1 MQGLIADYQSSEH
14 DGDPM
19 SAENSS
25 RKKNILLLSLFFI
38 AVAAGAG
45 AWWFKVL
52 RGSETTDDA
61 YVAGNVVPVMPQVA
75 GNVVTLH
82 ADDTQLVQA
91 GMPLVEMDPTDAK
104 LALVRSEIQLAQ
116 TLRQVQ
122 QQMAELKQF
131 DATIALRQ
139 AELDRVAGDQNR
151 REVLGMTNAVGKEE
165 VLHARQNVVAGKA
178 ALQVA
183 IQQRNTL
190 QAKLKNTP
198 LAEQPEVRQAA
209 EQVRQAWL
217 DLQRTTILSP
227 VSGVIA
233 KRSVQVGSHVAV
245 GAPLMAV
252 VPLDQLWVDAN
263 FKEVQLEHLRIGQ
276 PVELS
281 ADLYGD
287 KIVYHGEVEGLA
299 AGTGSVFSLL
309 PAQNATG
316 NWLKVVQRLP
326 VRIKLRTDELQQH
339 PLRLGLSM
347 LVTVDVGNIDGP
359 LITEAQHKATLA
371 TTESLNVDLAGADE
385 RVRQIIAANRQAD

>member
-1 MQGLIADYQSSEH
+1 
-14 DGDPM
+14 M
-19 SAENSS
+19 SVEKSS
-25 RKKNILLLSLFFI
+25 RKKSLLLLSLFFI
-38 AVAAGAG
+38 AVAVGAG
-45 AWWFKVL
+45 SWWFWVL

-61 YVAGNVVPVMPQVA
+61 YVAGNIVPVMPQVA
-75 GNVVTLH
+75 GNVLSLH
-82 ADDTQLVQA
+82 VDDTQLVQA
-91 GMPLVEMDPTDAK
+91 GIPLVELDPTDAK
-104 LALVRSEIQLAQ
+104 LALARSEIQLAQ

-131 DATIALRQ
+131 DATIDLRQ

-151 REVLGMTNAVGKEE
+151 REVLGLSNAVGKEE
-165 VLHARQNVVAGKA
+165 VLHARQNVLAGQA
-178 ALQVA
+178 ALRLA
-183 IQQRNTL
+183 IQQRKTL

-227 VSGVIA
+227 VRGVIA

-245 GAPLMAV
+245 GTPLMAV

-263 FKEVQLEHLRIGQ
+263 FKEVQLASMRIGQ
-276 PVELS
+276 PVELK

-287 KIVYHGEVEGLA
+287 SIVYHGEVEGLA

-326 VRIKLRTDELQQH
+326 VRIKLRADELQQH

-347 LVTVDVGNIDGP
+347 LVTVDIRNTDGP
-359 LITEAQHKATLA
+359 LLTEAPAKTTLA
-371 TTESLNVDLAGADE
+371 TTASLHVDLNGADE
-385 RVRQIIAANRQAD
+385 RIARIIADNSQAD

>member
-1 MQGLIADYQSSEH
+1 
-14 DGDPM
+14 M
-19 SAENSS
+19 SVEKSS
-25 RKKNILLLSLFFI
+25 RKKSLLLLSLFFV
-38 AVAAGAG
+38 AVAVGAG
-45 AWWFKVL
+45 SWWFLVL

-61 YVAGNVVPVMPQVA
+61 YVAGNIVPVMPQVA
-75 GNVVTLH
+75 GNVLSLH
-82 ADDTQLVQA
+82 VDDTQLVQA
-91 GMPLVEMDPTDAK
+91 GIPLVELDPTDAK
-104 LALVRSEIQLAQ
+104 LALARSEIQLAQ

-131 DATIALRQ
+131 DATIDLRQ
-139 AELDRVAGDQNR
+139 AELDRAAGDQNR
-151 REVLGMTNAVGKEE
+151 REVLGMSNAVGKEE
-165 VLHARQNVVAGKA
+165 VLHARQSVLAGQA
-178 ALQVA
+178 ALRLA
-183 IQQRNTL
+183 IQQRKTL

-227 VSGVIA
+227 VRGVIA

-245 GAPLMAV
+245 GTPLMAV

-263 FKEVQLEHLRIGQ
+263 FKEVQLASMRIGQ
-276 PVELS
+276 PVELK

-287 KIVYHGEVEGLA
+287 SMVYHGEVEGLA

-326 VRIKLRTDELQQH
+326 VRIKLRAEELQQH

-347 LVTVDVGNIDGP
+347 LVTVDVRNTDGP
-359 LITEAQHKATLA
+359 LLTEAPAKTTLA
-371 TTESLNVDLAGADE
+371 TTASLHVDLSGADE
-385 RVRQIIAANRQAD
+385 RIARIIADNSQAD

>member
-1 MQGLIADYQSSEH
+1 
-14 DGDPM
+14 M

-45 AWWFKVL
+45 AWWFKEL
-52 RGSETTDDA
+52 RGCESTDDA

-326 VRIKLRTDELQQH
+326 VRIKLRAEELQQH

-347 LVTVDVGNIDGP
+347 LVTVDVSNTDGP

-371 TTESLNVDLAGADE
+371 TTQSLNVDLAGADE
-385 RVRQIIAANRQAD
+385 RVRQIIVANRQAD

>member
-1 MQGLIADYQSSEH
+1 
-14 DGDPM
+14 M
-19 SAENSS
+19 SVEKSS
-25 RKKNILLLSLFFI
+25 RKKSLLLLSLFFI
-38 AVAAGAG
+38 AVAVGAG
-45 AWWFKVL
+45 SWWFLVL

-61 YVAGNVVPVMPQVA
+61 YVAGNIVPVMPQVA
-75 GNVVTLH
+75 GNVLSLH
-82 ADDTQLVQA
+82 VEDTQLVQA
-91 GMPLVEMDPTDAK
+91 GIPLVELDPTDAK

-131 DATIALRQ
+131 DATIDLRQ

-151 REVLGMTNAVGKEE
+151 REVLGLSNAVGKEE
-165 VLHARQNVVAGKA
+165 VLHARQNVLAGQA
-178 ALQVA
+178 ALRLA
-183 IQQRNTL
+183 IQQRKTL

-227 VSGVIA
+227 VRGVIA

-245 GAPLMAV
+245 GSPLMAV

-263 FKEVQLEHLRIGQ
+263 FKEVQLASLRIGQ
-276 PVELS
+276 PVELK

-287 KIVYHGEVEGLA
+287 SIVYHGEVEGLA

-326 VRIKLRTDELQQH
+326 VRIKLRADELQQH

-347 LVTVDVGNIDGP
+347 LVTVDIRNTDGP
-359 LITEAQHKATLA
+359 LLTEAPAKTTLA
-371 TTESLNVDLAGADE
+371 TTASLHVDLTGADE
-385 RVRQIIAANRQAD
+385 RIARIIADNSQAD

>member
-1 MQGLIADYQSSEH
+1 
-14 DGDPM
+14 M
-19 SAENSS
+19 SVEKSS
-25 RKKNILLLSLFFI
+25 RKKSLLLLSLFFI
-38 AVAAGAG
+38 AVAVGAG
-45 AWWFKVL
+45 SWWFWVL

-61 YVAGNVVPVMPQVA
+61 YVAGNIVPVMPQVA
-75 GNVVTLH
+75 GNVLSLH
-82 ADDTQLVQA
+82 VDDTQLVQA
-91 GMPLVEMDPTDAK
+91 GIPLVELDPTDAK
-104 LALVRSEIQLAQ
+104 LALARSEIQLAQ

-131 DATIALRQ
+131 DATIDLRQ

-151 REVLGMTNAVGKEE
+151 REVLGLSNAVGKEE
-165 VLHARQNVVAGKA
+165 VLHARQNVLAGQA
-178 ALQVA
+178 ALRLA
-183 IQQRNTL
+183 IQQRKTL

-227 VSGVIA
+227 VRGVIA

-245 GAPLMAV
+245 GSPLMAI

-263 FKEVQLEHLRIGQ
+263 FKEVQLASMRIGQ
-276 PVELS
+276 PVELK

-287 KIVYHGEVEGLA
+287 SIVYHGEVEGLA

-326 VRIKLRTDELQQH
+326 VRIKLRADELQQH

-347 LVTVDVGNIDGP
+347 LVTVDVRKTDGP
-359 LITEAQHKATLA
+359 LLTEAPAKTTLA
-371 TTESLNVDLAGADE
+371 TSASLHVDLSGANE
-385 RVRQIIAANRQAD
+385 RIARIIADNSQAD

>member
-1 MQGLIADYQSSEH
+1 
-14 DGDPM
+14 M

-45 AWWFKVL
+45 AWWFKEL

-326 VRIKLRTDELQQH
+326 VRIKLRAEELQQH

-347 LVTVDVGNIDGP
+347 LVTVDVGNTDGP
-359 LITEAQHKATLA
+359 LLTEAQHKATLA
-371 TTESLNVDLAGADE
+371 TTQSLNVDLAGADE
-385 RVRQIIAANRQAD
+385 RVRQIIVANRQAD

>member
-1 MQGLIADYQSSEH
+1 
-14 DGDPM
+14 M

-45 AWWFKVL
+45 AWWFKEL
-52 RGSETTDDA
+52 RGCESTDDA

-190 QAKLKNTP
+190 QAKLRNTP

-287 KIVYHGEVEGLA
+287 KVVYHGEVEGLA

-326 VRIKLRTDELQQH
+326 VRIKLRAEELQQH

-347 LVTVDVGNIDGP
+347 LVTVDVGNTDGP
-359 LITEAQHKATLA
+359 LLTEAQHKATLA
-371 TTESLNVDLAGADE
+371 TTQSLNVDLAGADE

>member
-1 MQGLIADYQSSEH
+1 
-14 DGDPM
+14 M

-45 AWWFKVL
+45 AWWFKEL
-52 RGSETTDDA
+52 RGSESTDDA

-91 GMPLVEMDPTDAK
+91 GMLLVEMDPTDAK

-326 VRIKLRTDELQQH
+326 VRIKLRAEELQQH

-347 LVTVDVGNIDGP
+347 LVTVDVGNTDGP

-371 TTESLNVDLAGADE
+371 TTQSLNVDLAGADE
-385 RVRQIIAANRQAD
+385 RVRQIIVANRQAD

>member
-1 MQGLIADYQSSEH
+1 
-14 DGDPM
+14 M
-19 SAENSS
+19 SVEKSS
-25 RKKNILLLSLFFI
+25 RKKSLLLLSLFFI
-38 AVAAGAG
+38 AVAVGAG
-45 AWWFKVL
+45 SWWFWVL

-61 YVAGNVVPVMPQVA
+61 YVAGNIVPVMPQVA
-75 GNVVTLH
+75 GNVLSLH
-82 ADDTQLVQA
+82 VDDTQLVQA
-91 GMPLVEMDPTDAK
+91 GIPLVELDPTDAK
-104 LALVRSEIQLAQ
+104 LALARSEIQLAQ

-131 DATIALRQ
+131 DATIDLRQ
-139 AELDRVAGDQNR
+139 AELDRAAGDQNR
-151 REVLGMTNAVGKEE
+151 REVLGMSNAVGKEE
-165 VLHARQNVVAGKA
+165 VLHARQSVLAGQA
-178 ALQVA
+178 ALRLA
-183 IQQRNTL
+183 IQQRKTL

-227 VSGVIA
+227 VRGVIA

-245 GAPLMAV
+245 GTPLMAV

-263 FKEVQLEHLRIGQ
+263 FKEVQLASMRIGQ
-276 PVELS
+276 PVELK

-287 KIVYHGEVEGLA
+287 SIVYHGEVEGLA

-326 VRIKLRTDELQQH
+326 VRIKLRAEELQQH

-347 LVTVDVGNIDGP
+347 LVTVDVRNTDGP
-359 LITEAQHKATLA
+359 LLTEAPAKTTLA
-371 TTESLNVDLAGADE
+371 TTASLHVDLSGADE
-385 RVRQIIAANRQAD
+385 RIARIIADNSQAD

>member
-1 MQGLIADYQSSEH
+1 
-14 DGDPM
+14 M
-19 SAENSS
+19 SVEKSS
-25 RKKNILLLSLFFI
+25 RKKSLLLLSLFFI
-38 AVAAGAG
+38 AVAVGAG
-45 AWWFKVL
+45 SWWFWVL

-61 YVAGNVVPVMPQVA
+61 YVAGNIVPVMPQVA
-75 GNVVTLH
+75 GNVLSLH
-82 ADDTQLVQA
+82 VDDTQLVQA
-91 GMPLVEMDPTDAK
+91 GIPLVELDPTDAK
-104 LALVRSEIQLAQ
+104 LALARSEIQLAQ

-131 DATIALRQ
+131 DATIDLRQ

-151 REVLGMTNAVGKEE
+151 REVLGLSNAVGKEE
-165 VLHARQNVVAGKA
+165 VLHARQNVLAGQA
-178 ALQVA
+178 ALRLA
-183 IQQRNTL
+183 IQQRKTL

-227 VSGVIA
+227 VRGVIA

-245 GAPLMAV
+245 GTPLMAV

-263 FKEVQLEHLRIGQ
+263 FKEVQLASLRIGQ
-276 PVELS
+276 PVELR

-287 KIVYHGEVEGLA
+287 TIVYHGEVEGLA

-326 VRIKLRTDELQQH
+326 VRIKLRADELQQH

-347 LVTVDVGNIDGP
+347 LVTVDVRKTDGP
-359 LITEAQHKATLA
+359 LLTEAPAKTTLA
-371 TTESLNVDLAGADE
+371 TSASLHVDLSGANE
-385 RVRQIIAANRQAD
+385 RIARIIADNSQAD

>member
-1 MQGLIADYQSSEH
+1 
-14 DGDPM
+14 M
-19 SAENSS
+19 SVEKSS
-25 RKKNILLLSLFFI
+25 RKKSLLLLSLFFI
-38 AVAAGAG
+38 AVAVGAG
-45 AWWFKVL
+45 SWWFWVL

-61 YVAGNVVPVMPQVA
+61 YVAGNIVPVMPQVA
-75 GNVVTLH
+75 GNVLSLH
-82 ADDTQLVQA
+82 VDDTQLVQA
-91 GMPLVEMDPTDAK
+91 GIPLVELDPTDAK
-104 LALVRSEIQLAQ
+104 LALARSEIQLAQ

-131 DATIALRQ
+131 DATIDLRQ

-151 REVLGMTNAVGKEE
+151 REVLGLSNAVGKEE
-165 VLHARQNVVAGKA
+165 VLHARQNVLAGQA
-178 ALQVA
+178 ALRLA
-183 IQQRNTL
+183 IQQRKTL

-227 VSGVIA
+227 VRGVIA

-245 GAPLMAV
+245 GTPLMAV

-263 FKEVQLEHLRIGQ
+263 FKEVQLASLRIGQ
-276 PVELS
+276 PVELK

-287 KIVYHGEVEGLA
+287 SIVYHGEVEGLA

-326 VRIKLRTDELQQH
+326 VRIKLRADELQQH

-347 LVTVDVGNIDGP
+347 LVTVDVRKTDGP
-359 LITEAQHKATLA
+359 LLTEAPAKTTLA
-371 TTESLNVDLAGADE
+371 TSASLHVDLSGANE
-385 RVRQIIAANRQAD
+385 RIARIIADNSQAD

>member
-1 MQGLIADYQSSEH
+1 
-14 DGDPM
+14 M
-19 SAENSS
+19 SVEKSS
-25 RKKNILLLSLFFI
+25 RKKSLLLLSLFFI
-38 AVAAGAG
+38 AVAVGAG
-45 AWWFKVL
+45 SWWFWVL

-61 YVAGNVVPVMPQVA
+61 YVAGNIVPVMPQVA
-75 GNVVTLH
+75 GNVLSLH
-82 ADDTQLVQA
+82 VDDTQLVQA
-91 GMPLVEMDPTDAK
+91 GIPLVELDPTDAK
-104 LALVRSEIQLAQ
+104 LALARSEIQLAQ

-131 DATIALRQ
+131 DATIDLRQ

-151 REVLGMTNAVGKEE
+151 REVLGLSNAVGKEE
-165 VLHARQNVVAGKA
+165 VLHARQNVLAGQA
-178 ALQVA
+178 ALRLA
-183 IQQRNTL
+183 IQQRKTL

-227 VSGVIA
+227 VRGVIA

-245 GAPLMAV
+245 GTPLMAV

-263 FKEVQLEHLRIGQ
+263 FKEVQLASMRIGQ
-276 PVELS
+276 PVELK

-287 KIVYHGEVEGLA
+287 SIVYHGEVEGLA

-326 VRIKLRTDELQQH
+326 VRIKLRADELQQH

-347 LVTVDVGNIDGP
+347 LVTVDVRKTDGP
-359 LITEAQHKATLA
+359 LLTEAPAKTTLA
-371 TTESLNVDLAGADE
+371 TSASLHVDLSGANE
-385 RVRQIIAANRQAD
+385 RIARIIADNSQAD

>member
-1 MQGLIADYQSSEH
+1 
-14 DGDPM
+14 M

-25 RKKNILLLSLFFI
+25 RKKNLLLLSLFFI

-104 LALVRSEIQLAQ
+104 LALLRSEIQLAQ

-326 VRIKLRTDELQQH
+326 VRIKLRTEELQQH

-347 LVTVDVGNIDGP
+347 LVTVDVGNTDGP
-359 LITEAQHKATLA
+359 LLTEAQHKATLA
-371 TTESLNVDLAGADE
+371 TTQSLNVDLAGADE

>member
-1 MQGLIADYQSSEH
+1 
-14 DGDPM
+14 M
-19 SAENSS
+19 SVEKSS
-25 RKKNILLLSLFFI
+25 RKKSLLLLSLFFI
-38 AVAAGAG
+38 AVAVGAG
-45 AWWFKVL
+45 SWWFLVL

-61 YVAGNVVPVMPQVA
+61 YVAGNIVPVMPQVA
-75 GNVVTLH
+75 GNVLSLH
-82 ADDTQLVQA
+82 VDDTQLVQA
-91 GMPLVEMDPTDAK
+91 GIPLVELDPTDAK
-104 LALVRSEIQLAQ
+104 LALARSEIQLAQ

-131 DATIALRQ
+131 DATIDLRQ

-151 REVLGMTNAVGKEE
+151 REVLGLSNAVGKEE
-165 VLHARQNVVAGKA
+165 VLHARQNVLAGQA
-178 ALQVA
+178 ALRLA
-183 IQQRNTL
+183 IQQRKTL

-227 VSGVIA
+227 VRGVIA

-245 GAPLMAV
+245 GTPLMAV

-263 FKEVQLEHLRIGQ
+263 FKEVQLASMRIGQ
-276 PVELS
+276 PVELK

-287 KIVYHGEVEGLA
+287 SIVYHGEVEGLA

-326 VRIKLRTDELQQH
+326 VRIKLRADELQQH

-347 LVTVDVGNIDGP
+347 LVTVDVRKTDGP
-359 LITEAQHKATLA
+359 LLTEAPAKTTLA
-371 TTESLNVDLAGADE
+371 TSASLHVDLSGANE
-385 RVRQIIAANRQAD
+385 RIARIIADNSQAD

>member
-1 MQGLIADYQSSEH
+1 
-14 DGDPM
+14 M
-19 SAENSS
+19 SVEKSS
-25 RKKNILLLSLFFI
+25 RKKSLLLLSLFFI
-38 AVAAGAG
+38 AVAVGAG
-45 AWWFKVL
+45 SWWFWVL

-61 YVAGNVVPVMPQVA
+61 YVAGNIVPVMPQVA
-75 GNVVTLH
+75 GNVLSLH
-82 ADDTQLVQA
+82 VDDTQLVQA
-91 GMPLVEMDPTDAK
+91 GIPLVELDPTDAK
-104 LALVRSEIQLAQ
+104 LALARSEIQLAQ

-131 DATIALRQ
+131 DATIDLRQ

-151 REVLGMTNAVGKEE
+151 REVLGLSNAVGKEE
-165 VLHARQNVVAGKA
+165 VLHARQNVLAGQA
-178 ALQVA
+178 ALRLA
-183 IQQRNTL
+183 IQQRKTL

-227 VSGVIA
+227 VRGVIA

-245 GAPLMAV
+245 GTPLMAV

-263 FKEVQLEHLRIGQ
+263 FKEVQLASMRIGQ
-276 PVELS
+276 PVELK

-287 KIVYHGEVEGLA
+287 SIVYHGEVEGLA

-326 VRIKLRTDELQQH
+326 VRIKLRADELQQH

-347 LVTVDVGNIDGP
+347 LVTVDVRNTDGP
-359 LITEAQHKATLA
+359 LLTEASAKTTLA
-371 TTESLNVDLAGADE
+371 TTASLHVDLTGADE
-385 RVRQIIAANRQAD
+385 RIARIIADNSQAD

>member
-1 MQGLIADYQSSEH
+1 
-14 DGDPM
+14 M
-19 SAENSS
+19 SVEKSS
-25 RKKNILLLSLFFI
+25 RKKSLLLLSLFFI
-38 AVAAGAG
+38 AVAVGAG
-45 AWWFKVL
+45 SWWFWVL

-61 YVAGNVVPVMPQVA
+61 YVAGNIVPVMPQVA
-75 GNVVTLH
+75 GNVLSLH
-82 ADDTQLVQA
+82 VDDTQLVQA
-91 GMPLVEMDPTDAK
+91 GIPLVELDPTDAK
-104 LALVRSEIQLAQ
+104 LALARSEIQLAQ

-131 DATIALRQ
+131 DATIDLRQ

-151 REVLGMTNAVGKEE
+151 REVLGLSNAVGKEE
-165 VLHARQNVVAGKA
+165 VLHARQNVLAGQA
-178 ALQVA
+178 ALRLA
-183 IQQRNTL
+183 IQQRKTL

-227 VSGVIA
+227 VRGVIA

-245 GAPLMAV
+245 GTPLMAV

-263 FKEVQLEHLRIGQ
+263 FKEVQLASMRIGQ
-276 PVELS
+276 PVELK
-281 ADLYGD
+281 AHLYGD
-287 KIVYHGEVEGLA
+287 SIVYHGEVEGLA

-326 VRIKLRTDELQQH
+326 VRIKLRADELQQH

-347 LVTVDVGNIDGP
+347 LVTVDVRKTDGP
-359 LITEAQHKATLA
+359 LLTEAPAKTTLA
-371 TTESLNVDLAGADE
+371 TSASLHVDLSGANE
-385 RVRQIIAANRQAD
+385 RIARIIADNSQAD

>member
-1 MQGLIADYQSSEH
+1 
-14 DGDPM
+14 M
-19 SAENSS
+19 SVEKSS
-25 RKKNILLLSLFFI
+25 RKKSLLLLSLFFI
-38 AVAAGAG
+38 AVAVAAGS
-45 AWWFKVL
+45 WWFLVL
-52 RGSETTDDA
+52 RGTETTDDA
-61 YVAGNVVPVMPQVA
+61 YVAGNIVPVMPQVA
-75 GNVVTLH
+75 GNVLSLH
-82 ADDTQLVQA
+82 ADDTQLVPA
-91 GMPLVEMDPTDAK
+91 GIPLVELDPTDAK
-104 LALVRSEIQLAQ
+104 LALARSEIQLAQ

-131 DATIALRQ
+131 DATIDLRQ

-151 REVLGMTNAVGKEE
+151 REVLGLSNAVGKEE
-165 VLHARQNVVAGKA
+165 VLHARQSVLAGQA
-178 ALQVA
+178 ALRLA
-183 IQQRNTL
+183 IQQRKTL

-227 VSGVIA
+227 VRGVIA

-245 GAPLMAV
+245 GTPLMAV

-263 FKEVQLEHLRIGQ
+263 FKEVQLASLRIGQ
-276 PVELS
+276 PVELR

-287 KIVYHGEVEGLA
+287 TIVYHGEVEGLA

-326 VRIKLRTDELQQH
+326 VRIKLRSDELQRH

-347 LVTVDVGNIDGP
+347 LVTVDVRNTDGP
-359 LITEAQHKATLA
+359 LLTEAPAKTTLA
-371 TTESLNVDLAGADE
+371 TTASLHVDLAGANE
-385 RVRQIIAANRQAD
+385 RIARIIADNSQAD

>member
-1 MQGLIADYQSSEH
+1 
-14 DGDPM
+14 M

-45 AWWFKVL
+45 AWWFREL
-52 RGSETTDDA
+52 RGSESTDDA

-287 KIVYHGEVEGLA
+287 KVVYHGEVEGLA

-326 VRIKLRTDELQQH
+326 VRIKLRAEELQQH

-347 LVTVDVGNIDGP
+347 LVTVDVSNTDGP

-371 TTESLNVDLAGADE
+371 TTQSLNVDLAGADE
-385 RVRQIIAANRQAD
+385 RVRQIIVANRQAD

>member
-1 MQGLIADYQSSEH
+1 
-14 DGDPM
+14 M
-19 SAENSS
+19 SVEKSS
-25 RKKNILLLSLFFI
+25 RKKSLLLLSLFFI
-38 AVAAGAG
+38 AVAVGAG
-45 AWWFKVL
+45 SWWFWVL

-61 YVAGNVVPVMPQVA
+61 YVAGNIVPVMPQVA
-75 GNVVTLH
+75 GNVLSLH
-82 ADDTQLVQA
+82 VDDTQLVQA
-91 GMPLVEMDPTDAK
+91 GIPLVELDPTDAK
-104 LALVRSEIQLAQ
+104 LALARSEIQLAQ

-131 DATIALRQ
+131 DATIDLRQ

-151 REVLGMTNAVGKEE
+151 REVLGLSNAVGKEE
-165 VLHARQNVVAGKA
+165 VLHARQNVLAGQA
-178 ALQVA
+178 ALRLA
-183 IQQRNTL
+183 IQQRKTL

-227 VSGVIA
+227 VRGVIA

-245 GAPLMAV
+245 GTPLMAV

-263 FKEVQLEHLRIGQ
+263 FKEVQLASMRIGQ
-276 PVELS
+276 PVELK

-287 KIVYHGEVEGLA
+287 SIVYHGEVEGLA

-326 VRIKLRTDELQQH
+326 VRIKLRADELQQH

-347 LVTVDVGNIDGP
+347 LVTVDVRKTDGS
-359 LITEAQHKATLA
+359 LLTEAPAKTTLA
-371 TTESLNVDLAGADE
+371 TSASLHVDLSGANE
-385 RVRQIIAANRQAD
+385 RIARIIADNSQAD

>member
-1 MQGLIADYQSSEH
+1 
-14 DGDPM
+14 M

-45 AWWFKVL
+45 AWWFKEL
-52 RGSETTDDA
+52 RGCESTDDA

-287 KIVYHGEVEGLA
+287 KVVYHGEVEGLA

-326 VRIKLRTDELQQH
+326 VRIKLRAEELQQH

-347 LVTVDVGNIDGP
+347 LVTVDVSNTDGP

-371 TTESLNVDLAGADE
+371 TTQSLNVDLAGADE
-385 RVRQIIAANRQAD
+385 RVRQIIVANRQAD

>member
-1 MQGLIADYQSSEH
+1 
-14 DGDPM
+14 M

-45 AWWFKVL
+45 AWWFREL
-52 RGSETTDDA
+52 RGSESTDDA

-326 VRIKLRTDELQQH
+326 VRIKLRAEELQQH

-347 LVTVDVGNIDGP
+347 LVTVDVSNTDGP

-371 TTESLNVDLAGADE
+371 TTQSLNVDLAGADE
-385 RVRQIIAANRQAD
+385 RVRQIIVANRQAD

>member
-1 MQGLIADYQSSEH
+1 
-14 DGDPM
+14 M
-19 SAENSS
+19 SVEKSS
-25 RKKNILLLSLFFI
+25 RKKSLLLLSLFFI
-38 AVAAGAG
+38 AVAVGAG
-45 AWWFKVL
+45 SWWFWVL

-61 YVAGNVVPVMPQVA
+61 YVAGNIVPVMPQVA
-75 GNVVTLH
+75 GNVLSLH
-82 ADDTQLVQA
+82 VDDTQLVQA
-91 GMPLVEMDPTDAK
+91 GIPLVELDPTDAK
-104 LALVRSEIQLAQ
+104 LALARSEIQLAQ

-131 DATIALRQ
+131 DATIDLRQ

-151 REVLGMTNAVGKEE
+151 REVLGLSNAVGKEE
-165 VLHARQNVVAGKA
+165 VLHARQNVLAGQA
-178 ALQVA
+178 ALRLA
-183 IQQRNTL
+183 IQQRKTL

-227 VSGVIA
+227 VRGVIA

-245 GAPLMAV
+245 GSPLMAV

-263 FKEVQLEHLRIGQ
+263 FKEVQLASLRIGQ
-276 PVELS
+276 PVELK

-287 KIVYHGEVEGLA
+287 SIVYHGEVEGLA

-326 VRIKLRTDELQQH
+326 VRIKLRADELQQH

-347 LVTVDVGNIDGP
+347 LVTVDVRNTDGP
-359 LITEAQHKATLA
+359 LLTEAPAKTTLA
-371 TTESLNVDLAGADE
+371 TSASLHVDLTGADE
-385 RVRQIIAANRQAD
+385 RIARIIADNSQAD

>member
-1 MQGLIADYQSSEH
+1 
-14 DGDPM
+14 M

-45 AWWFKVL
+45 AWWFKEL
-52 RGSETTDDA
+52 RGSESTDDA

-287 KIVYHGEVEGLA
+287 KVVYHGEVEGLA

-326 VRIKLRTDELQQH
+326 VRIKLRAEELQQH

-347 LVTVDVGNIDGP
+347 LVTVDVSNTDGP

-371 TTESLNVDLAGADE
+371 TTQSLNVDLAGADE
-385 RVRQIIAANRQAD
+385 RVRQIIVANRQAD

>member
-1 MQGLIADYQSSEH
+1 
-14 DGDPM
+14 M

-45 AWWFKVL
+45 AWWFKEL
-52 RGSETTDDA
+52 RGCESTDDA

-190 QAKLKNTP
+190 QAKLKHTP

-287 KIVYHGEVEGLA
+287 KVVYHGEVEGLA

-326 VRIKLRTDELQQH
+326 VRIKLRAEELQQH

-347 LVTVDVGNIDGP
+347 LVTVDVSNTDGP

-371 TTESLNVDLAGADE
+371 TTQSLNVDLAGADE
-385 RVRQIIAANRQAD
+385 RVRQIIVANRQAD

>member
-1 MQGLIADYQSSEH
+1 
-14 DGDPM
+14 M

-165 VLHARQNVVAGKA
+165 VLHARQNVVASKA

-287 KIVYHGEVEGLA
+287 KVVYHGEVEGLA

-326 VRIKLRTDELQQH
+326 VRIKLRAEELQQH

-347 LVTVDVGNIDGP
+347 LVTVDVGKTDGP
-359 LITEAQHKATLA
+359 LLTEAQHKATLA
-371 TTESLNVDLAGADE
+371 TTQSLNVDLTGADE